1 MALKTVQNI
10 RKICVTQS
18 PSRMVYLTT
27 YYNAKIKFC
36 KYIQQFFLNLYII
49 YKCILENTSGLSL
62 MLTVFTASLDVKQ
75 HQKNNN

>member
-10 RKICVTQS
+10 RKTCVTQS
-18 PSRMVYLTT
+18 PSRMVSLTT
-27 YYNAKIKFC
+27 YYNAKIFFC
-36 KYIQQFFLNLYII
+36 KYTHTIFFKYII